1 MSDAK
6 LLFVGIKDNTM
17 DLAIAAGQNDSLIEQ
32 LSFSLPAVATYARE
46 RRLVQVMPQ
55 GANTFAPNGNQVL
68 TFNLTSQDGW
78 LDPSSLRLHFRIRN
92 TAPAVADAAAN
103 ALLGLRAASGCHC
116 FFSQLR
122 ILIGGTEVE
131 RIEPYHM
138 LHELFRVALNTPQ
151 SQVEQGVEDGRHIFD
166 NDAYPPVIPITIA
179 QGAYLSVTLTP
190 LAGILQ
196 CGKYLPLRLMNSMI
210 LEFTLARTDDAL
222 APVAA
227 AVAGVANNSRDFEL
241 QQCELQFSTVRLD
254 SALEAGFSSMMLSGR
269 ALQLNLRTIMSQQAI
284 IPAAAVEFQATVV
297 RALSRIAA
305 VFVTFQGRDAQTN
318 SILRFH
324 NPSAVVN
331 HERTL
336 EWSVQ
341 IGSKTWPEMSTCKS
355 QASTMS
361 LLKQALGIYDQNI
374 ACTCINPLNCNGTR
388 YVIGVPTSTIPGQV
402 FSGISTRSGDLLSV
416 LIKSMGVAANEQ
428 AQKLHISMVAE
439 VILELK
445 ESGTVL
451 LE

>member
-55 GANTFAPNGNQVL
+55 GANTFAPNGNQVM

-92 TAPAVADAAAN
+92 TEAAGANNGLLPA
-103 ALLGLRAASGCHC
+103 GGCHC

-131 RIEPYHM
+131 RIEPYSM
-138 LHELFRVALNTPQ
+138 CHELFRVALNTPQ
-151 SQVEQGVEDGRHIFD
+151 SQVEQGAEDGRVNFD
-166 NDAYPPVIPITIA
+166 AAQYPPVAASRIVP
-179 QGAYLSVTLTP
+179 QEYRSVTLTP
-190 LAGILQ
+190 LAGLLQ

-210 LEFTLARTDDAL
+210 LEFTLARTEDAL
-222 APVAA
+222 VPAA
-227 AVAGVANNSRDFEL
+227 APNQSRLFEL
-241 QQCELQFSTVRLD
+241 AQCELQFSTVRLD

-305 VFVTFQGRDAQTN
+305 VFVTFQGRAAAN
-318 SILRFH
+318 ASILRLH
-324 NPSAVVN
+324 NPSAIVGAADGG
-331 HERTL
+331 ERTL

-341 IGSKTWPEMSTCKS
+341 IGSKQWPEMSTCKS
-355 QASTMS
+355 TAATMS

-374 ACTCINPLNCNGTR
+374 ACTSISAATYNTNR

-416 LIKSMGVAANEQ
+416 LIKSMGVDANEQ

>member
-92 TAPAVADAAAN
+92 TAPAGADAAAN
-103 ALLGLRAASGCHC
+103 NLHGLKAAAGCHC

-122 ILIGGTEVE
+122 ILIGGTGVE
-131 RIEPYHM
+131 RIEPYNM

-166 NDAYPPVIPITIA
+166 NDAYPPVLPITIA

-222 APVAA
+222 APA
-227 AVAGVANNSRDFEL
+227 AVAAGVGNNSRNFEL

-284 IPAAAVEFQATVV
+284 IPENAVEFQATVV

-331 HERTL
+331 HERLL

-341 IGSKTWPEMSTCKS
+341 IGSKQWPEMSSCKS

-374 ACTCINPLNCNGTR
+374 ACTCINPLNYNGTR